1 MEVGGE
7 ACGKKTKIQGWAN
20 SCLRAD
26 SLQAFIP
33 NRHLPS
39 GLLTLLLL
47 EREEERHV

>member
-7 ACGKKTKIQGWAN
+7 ACGKKTKIQEWAD